1 MRDKL
6 MNEIMCMLIGE
17 GIEPDSVK
25 NKLYMILAEYDVE
38 CRHTEV
44 IVRDEDSIKKYVRL
58 FLINKRVAGRTQ
70 NTLRQYS
77 DTLERFF
84 ENVPKSPLEI
94 TSDDIKG
101 YLAMM
106 EVKRGASK
114 CYQADILRVISAFY
128 TWMVR
133 EEYITSNPMYR
144 VETIK
149 IPRRRK
155 EAFTDTEIELLRMNA
170 EGDDRLTLVLEML
183 LSTWCRASEL
193 VQIKLTDFRNNYEEV
208 LIHGKGQKDRICYMN
223 ASAKL
228 RLAKYLSRRNDT
240 NIYLFPCL
248 KQPAWAG
255 KGEDAFPAR
264 CKKAHVK
271 MNDWWTVPELIG
283 DDHETKDALGTKI
296 RKLGQKA
303 GVENTHPHRFRRTGA
318 TFALRRGMPI
328 ESVSRLLGHE
338 SIDTTQIYLDISEK
352 EVEHDH
358 RKYV

>member
-17 GIEPDSVK
+17 GIEPNSVK

-133 EEYITSNPMYR
+133 EEYITSNPMYK

-183 LSTWCRASEL
+183 LST
-193 VQIKLTDFRNNYEEV
+193 
-208 LIHGKGQKDRICYMN
+208 
-223 ASAKL
+223 
-228 RLAKYLSRRNDT
+228 
-240 NIYLFPCL
+240 
-248 KQPAWAG
+248 
-255 KGEDAFPAR
+255 
-264 CKKAHVK
+264 
-271 MNDWWTVPELIG
+271 
-283 DDHETKDALGTKI
+283 
-296 RKLGQKA
+296 
-303 GVENTHPHRFRRTGA
+303 
-318 TFALRRGMPI
+318 
-328 ESVSRLLGHE
+328 
-338 SIDTTQIYLDISEK
+338 
-352 EVEHDH
+352 
-358 RKYV
+358 